1 MSLIGHHHTVEI
13 RHLLEKREAVS
24 GQQYNLESI
33 QHKGYCLNT
42 LPILSKREG
51 GGGKK
56 NNNSNTSAD
65 LGG

>member
-24 GQQYNLESI
+24 GQQLQSI

-51 GGGKK
+51 KREGKK
-56 NNNSNTSAD
+56 QQ
-65 LGG
+65 